1 MRAVL
6 AIVAVVTTSA
16 CVDLV
21 GARGDNSKYLER
33 QQKLFKTSGKPE
45 VSLSTFDGAIEIR
58 PWDKSEVEVI
68 IEKRGADKNAVSEID
83 VLSTQEGNRV
93 TVDVKHAKGSDRH
106 LGIHFWNSTSAK
118 LIVSLPASS
127 DVVAKSSD
135 GSIDIERVTGKVEL
149 RSGDGS
155 IHARDLSGDVAVNTG
170 DGSITLDG
178 KFSGLHARSGDGSVK
193 IHAAPGT
200 GAVDDWEITT
210 GDGSITLEIP
220 DGFSGELDAHTGDG
234 RVHVEDVTISNVL
247 GDLRRNSVRGRLG
260 SGGRMVKLRT
270 GDGSIT
276 VRRS

>member
-6 AIVAVVTTSA
+6 ALVAVVSTSA

-21 GARGDNSKYLER
+21 GQRVDNRYVARGEKR
-33 QQKLFKTSGKPE
+33 FTTSAKPE

-58 PWDKSEVEVI
+58 PWDKPEVEVI
-68 IEKRGADKNAVSEID
+68 IEKRGADKSAVSEIE

-93 TVDVKHAKGSDRH
+93 SVDVKFAKGSGRH
-106 LGIHFWNSTSAK
+106 LGIHIGRWPSAK

-127 DVVAKSSD
+127 DVLAKSSD
-135 GSIDIERVTGKVEL
+135 GSIDIERVNGTVEL

-155 IHARDLSGDVAVNTG
+155 IHARDLAGDVTVHTG
-170 DGSITLDG
+170 DGSIELDG
-178 KFSGLHARSGDGSVK
+178 KFSALRARTGDGSVK
-193 IHAAPGT
+193 IHAGSGT
-200 GAVDDWEITT
+200 GASGDWEITT

-220 DGFSGELDAHTGDG
+220 DGFNGELDAHTGDG

-247 GDLRRNSVRGRLG
+247 GDVRRNSIRGRLG
-260 SGGRMVKLRT
+260 SGGRMVRLRT